1 MGFER
6 VLAIMNSVPLATT
19 VIVNYGDVY
28 KELDDNREF
37 IIGEIE
43 KESVVF
49 ERTLEYRMK
58 RE

>member
-1 MGFER
+1 MGLER

-58 RE
+58 KE